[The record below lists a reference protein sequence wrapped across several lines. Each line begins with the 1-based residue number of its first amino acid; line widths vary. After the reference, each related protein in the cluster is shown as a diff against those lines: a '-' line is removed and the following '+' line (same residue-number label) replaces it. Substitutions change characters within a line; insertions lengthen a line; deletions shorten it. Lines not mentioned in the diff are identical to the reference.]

1 VNDLISILIA
11 VRDGA
16 NYLREAI
23 ESALGQLGAN
33 VEVVVVD
40 DGSTDD
46 SVALAE
52 SFGDSVRLLRQ
63 EPLGIGPAR
72 NAAVA
77 ASKGAFLAFLDAD
90 DRFRPHKS
98 ASQLHALLR
107 DPDLEAVF
115 GSMQQ
120 FISPDTPQQAETVRI
135 PSEVAPVAT
144 PTTMLIRRDAFHRV
158 GPFASIPIAVSIDW
172 MLRAREA
179 QLRSVT
185 LDDVVYERRIHGT
198 NVGIQRRDFATE
210 RLRVLKASLDR
221 RRAIGEP

>member
-1 VNDLISILIA
+1 MNDLVSILIA
-11 VRDGA
+11 VRDGVR
-16 NYLREAI
+16 YLGEAI
-23 ESALGQLGAN
+23 ESALDQPGAN

-40 DGSTDD
+40 DGSTDG
-46 SVALAE
+46 SAALAE

-77 ASKGAFLAFLDAD
+77 ASKGTFLAFLDAD
-90 DRFRPHKS
+90 DRFMSHKS
-98 ASQLHALLR
+98 ASQLRILR
-107 DPDLEAVF
+107 DSDVEAVF
-115 GSMQQ
+115 GSMRQ
-120 FISPDTPQQAETVRI
+120 FISPDTPGQAETVRI
-135 PSEVAPVAT
+135 PSEVGSVAT
-144 PTTMLIRRDAFHRV
+144 PTTMLIRRDAFDRV

-179 QLRSVT
+179 ELLAVT
-185 LDDVVYERRIHGT
+185 LDDIVYERRIHGT
-198 NVGIQRRDFATE
+198 NVGIQRRAFATE